1 MDWSPLWLSLRVAGW
16 ATVGSVA
23 LGLPISLLLAR
34 RGLPARPLWEGAASL
49 PLVLPPTVLGY
60 ALLVALGRR
69 SLPGQW
75 YEHLT
80 GHPLVF
86 SWQGAVVATCIA
98 SLPLFIGNAR
108 VALAAVDPDVVAA
121 ARTDGAG
128 GWAVLRHIFL
138 PLARPGLVAGTTL
151 AFARALGDFG
161 ATLMVAGDTPGVTQ
175 TMPLAIYDALQYGD
189 MRTVQVFVLVST
201 LICLTV
207 CVLAARLSPRH

>member
-16 ATVGSVA
+16 ATVLSVA
-23 LGLPISLLLAR
+23 LGLPISLWLAR
-34 RGLPARPLWEGAASL
+34 ARLPGRAVWEGVANL

-69 SLPGQW
+69 SAPGQW

-86 SWQGAVVATCIA
+86 SWQGAVVATCIV

-108 VALAAVDPDVVAA
+108 VALANVDADVIGA
-121 ARTDGAG
+121 ARTDGAS
-128 GWAVLRHIFL
+128 GWAVFAHVFL
-138 PLARPGLVAGTTL
+138 PLARPGLIAGTTL

-161 ATLMVAGDTPGVTQ
+161 ATLMVAGDTPHVTQ
-175 TMPLAIYDALQYGD
+175 TMPLAIYDALQNGD
-189 MRTVQVFVLVST
+189 MGTVRLFVFIST
-201 LICLTV
+201 VICITV
-207 CVLAARLSPRH
+207 CVLAAFLSPRH